1 MSAQLPLL
9 SDVPTAKRSMR
20 ETATWRVAHGNTGPG
35 LRDLLAVLV
44 GGIRA
49 DTVAERLL
57 ETFGCAGGLDTAPVE
72 SLAAIKGVGPAG
84 AARIKAALTLGRRL
98 LETTEER
105 PTIKS
110 AADAAQLLQ
119 AVLVGREQEY
129 LYVLLL
135 DTRNRVIGPPREV
148 YHGSLNTSLIRIGEL
163 FKDAIRANAASVI
176 VAHNHPSGD
185 PSPSPEDVAVT
196 RAVVEA
202 GKLLDIAVL
211 DHLVIGA
218 YGRFVSLKERGLGFS

>member
-1 MSAQLPLL
+1 MTAQLSLL
-9 SDVPTAKRSMR
+9 PDAPISKRSVR
-20 ETATWRVAHGNTGPG
+20 ETAAWRVAHGSAGPG

-44 GGIRA
+44 GGAQAEATA
-49 DTVAERLL
+49 DRLL
-57 ETFGCAGGLDTAPVE
+57 DTFGQASDLDSAPIE
-72 SLAAIKGVGPAG
+72 ALALVKGVGPAA

-110 AADAAQLLQ
+110 PADAAQLLQ

-148 YHGSLNTSLIRIGEL
+148 YHGSLNTSLIRVGEL
-163 FKDAIRANAASVI
+163 FKDAIRANAAAVI
-176 VAHNHPSGD
+176 VAHNHPSGLAD
-185 PSPSPEDVAVT
+185 PSPEDVAVT
-196 RAVVEA
+196 RALVEA

-218 YGRFVSLKERGLGFS
+218 YGRFVSLKQRGLGFS